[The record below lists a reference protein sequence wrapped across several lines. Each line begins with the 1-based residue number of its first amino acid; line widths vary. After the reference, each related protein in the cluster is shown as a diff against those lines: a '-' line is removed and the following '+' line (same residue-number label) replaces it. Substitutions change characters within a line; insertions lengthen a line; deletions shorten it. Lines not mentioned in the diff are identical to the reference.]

1 MIPTIISQIAAGQ
14 REIALGALSPT
25 RDLLYVGDTAA
36 GFVLATTCAAAIG
49 QTIQLGTGFEI
60 SIGDLAQRIAT
71 LMNAD
76 VTIREDQRRLR
87 PAASEVFQ
95 LIADNTRARDVL
107 NWQPSGMG
115 LDGLDDG
122 LKQTIA
128 WGISES
134 PTNPHDAN
142 RFAI

>member
-1 MIPTIISQIAAGQ
+1 MGS
-14 REIALGALSPT
+14 LSPT

-36 GFVLATTCAAAIG
+36 GFVLATTCDAAIG

-76 VTIREDQRRLR
+76 VAIREDPRRVR

-95 LIADNTRARDVL
+95 LIADNTRARDVVG
-107 NWQPSGMG
+107 WQPSGMG
-115 LDGLDDG
+115 LEGLDEG
-122 LKQTIA
+122 LKKAIA

-134 PTNPHDAN
+134 PTNPRDAN